1 MTAGRI
7 TAPGPL
13 RPGPLRPGQK
23 RPVRTLAIWSGIGLG
38 LLCLAIL
45 ASLAFKG
52 PPRWLVLALIA
63 AAAIRSAVA
72 LVEGAVWLRRRLAA
86 R

>member
-7 TAPGPL
+7 TPPGPL
-13 RPGPLRPGQK
+13 RPAPPPGLK
-23 RPVRTLAIWSGIGLG
+23 RPIRTLAIWSGMALL
-38 LLCLAIL
+38 LLCVAIL
-45 ASLAFKG
+45 ASLAFRG

-72 LVEGAVWLRRRLAA
+72 LVQGAVWLRRRLAA

>member
-7 TAPGPL
+7 TAPL
-13 RPGPLRPGQK
+13 RPGPPPGLPQ
-23 RPVRTLAIWSGIGLG
+23 PVRKLAIWSGIALQ

-45 ASLAFKG
+45 ASLAFRG

-63 AAAIRSAVA
+63 AAAMRSAVA
-72 LVEGAVWLRRRLAA
+72 LVQGAVWLRRRLAA